1 MTYKEFIK
9 KIGEKNSKS
18 LTELCDFASN
28 NGLKVKVRTFK
39 NNCGDFCIFIY
50 DKSVKSSYIVG
61 FDGYYNS
68 KDLSIDA
75 CIDYANSWLSI
86 YLKEKKK

>member
-1 MTYKEFIK
+1 MTYKEFLK
-9 KIGEKNSKS
+9 KIGEDSAKN
-18 LTELCDFASN
+18 LTELCNSASK

-39 NNCGDFCIFIY
+39 NSCGDFCIFIY